1 MTWQWLR
8 QDVVIAIH
16 DEQIAEHGGHPG
28 IRDLALLL
36 SALARPKNKAA
47 YQTSSV
53 FDLAAAYTAGIIL
66 NHPFVDGNKRTGF
79 IATYVFL
86 ILNKWTLTAS
96 EAEAVDAVLALAV
109 KEIDETSF
117 SKWLKD
123 MVIMCPADEASPQF
137 R

>member
-8 QDVVIAIH
+8 QDVAIAIH

-53 FDLAAAYTAGIIL
+53 FDLAAAYATGIIL

-79 IATYVFL
+79 LAAYVFL
-86 ILNKWTLTAS
+86 ILNGWALTAS
-96 EAEAVDAVLALAV
+96 EAEAVDAVLALAL
-109 KEIDETSF
+109 KDMDETVF

-123 MVIMCPADEASPQF
+123 RAIRVPAIH
-137 R
+137 

>member
-8 QDVVIAIH
+8 QDVAIAIH

-53 FDLAAAYTAGIIL
+53 FDLAAAYATGIIL

-79 IATYVFL
+79 LAAYVFL
-86 ILNKWTLTAS
+86 ILNGWALTAS
-96 EAEAVDAVLALAV
+96 EAEAVDAVLALAL
-109 KEIDETSF
+109 KDMDETVF

-123 MVIMCPADEASPQF
+123 RAIRVPADH
-137 R
+137 

>member
-8 QDVVIAIH
+8 PDVVIAIH
-16 DEQIAEHGGHPG
+16 DEQIAAHGGHPG

-36 SALARPKNKAA
+36 SALARPKNRAA

-53 FDLAAAYTAGIIL
+53 FDLSAAYAAGIIL

-79 IATYVFL
+79 LAAYVFL
-86 ILNKWTLTAS
+86 ILNGWALTAS

-109 KEIDETSF
+109 KDIDETAF

-123 MVIMCPADEASPQF
+123 RAIRGPADEG
-137 R
+137 